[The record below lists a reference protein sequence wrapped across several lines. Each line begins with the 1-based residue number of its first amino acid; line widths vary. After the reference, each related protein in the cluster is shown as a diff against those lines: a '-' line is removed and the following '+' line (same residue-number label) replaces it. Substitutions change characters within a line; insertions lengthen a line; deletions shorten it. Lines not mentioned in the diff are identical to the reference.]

1 MSYLELAKQAEARL
15 RAVREASPANA
26 IDAVNAV
33 SSGRRCHVAEALPF
47 LAMPLDVFALAGQPI
62 EIRVAWWS
70 ETLWFVPAARDAVA
84 LTHEGVA
91 RHRVWTAAELGTV
104 MQAAPLPTVALTT
117 VMQARQAFD
126 GEVVEVRQAR
136 P

>member
-47 LAMPLDVFALAGQPI
+47 LAMPLDEFAREGQPI
-62 EIRVAWWS
+62 EIRVRWWP
-70 ETLWFVPAARDAVA
+70 ETLFFVPSPRDAEA
-84 LTHEGVA
+84 LCREGIGRA
-91 RHRVWTAAELGTV
+91 RIWTAGELTGLLSASPLTTAVLLTV
-104 MQAAPLPTVALTT
+104 MR
-117 VMQARQAFD
+117 AREMFA
-126 GEVVEVRQAR
+126 GEVVEVRLR
-136 P
+136 